1 MEQSAS
7 PAIAPPRLPPESG
20 APAGPA
26 VFVPEGEIEGLSF
39 RGVALPSEDCS
50 RLSVQGCR
58 FSGCRLGGAVFRGS
72 RFTDVLFRN
81 CDLSVADLQ
90 GASFF
95 RVRFEECKIA
105 GAGFAETTLQ
115 HVVFGHCKGEFVN
128 FSRSRLRSVRFA
140 GAQLRGGF
148 FDGCRLERVVFSQC
162 GLVTADFSGTRLAGI
177 SFADSDIRDIRLREV
192 VSPELKGLRVSPEQ
206 AVGLAR
212 LLGVE
217 IGECPAG
224 GPVLLYAIM
233 RTARSPESGP
243 RRVCAVAARPISGPA
258 FWRSPSE
265 WRSCSP

>member
-26 VFVPEGEIEGLSF
+26 VLVPEGEIEGLSF

-148 FDGCRLERVVFSQC
+148 FDGWAFVK
-162 GLVTADFSGTRLAGI
+162 
-177 SFADSDIRDIRLREV
+177 SFFNIYSSA
-192 VSPELKGLRVSPEQ
+192 K
-206 AVGLAR
+206 
-212 LLGVE
+212 
-217 IGECPAG
+217 
-224 GPVLLYAIM
+224 
-233 RTARSPESGP
+233 
-243 RRVCAVAARPISGPA
+243 
-258 FWRSPSE
+258 
-265 WRSCSP
+265 

>member
-72 RFTDVLFRN
+72 CFTDVLFRN

-128 FSRSRLRSVRFA
+128 FSRSRLWSVRFA

-148 FDGCRLERVVFSQC
+148 FDGCRFERVVFSQC
-162 GLVTADFSGTRLAGI
+162 GLVTADFFGNAPRGDLLRRFRHSGHPAPRGRFARAEGIAGQPR
-177 SFADSDIRDIRLREV
+177 AGRRA
-192 VSPELKGLRVSPEQ
+192 G
-206 AVGLAR
+206 AR

-217 IGECPAG
+217 IGE
-224 GPVLLYAIM
+224 
-233 RTARSPESGP
+233 
-243 RRVCAVAARPISGPA
+243 
-258 FWRSPSE
+258 
-265 WRSCSP
+265 

>member
-128 FSRSRLRSVRFA
+128 FSRSRLGVRFA
-140 GAQLRGGF
+140 GGATSGAVSST
-148 FDGCRLERVVFSQC
+148 DAASERVVFFQC
-162 GLVTADFSGTRLAGI
+162 AG
-177 SFADSDIRDIRLREV
+177 
-192 VSPELKGLRVSPEQ
+192 
-206 AVGLAR
+206 
-212 LLGVE
+212 
-217 IGECPAG
+217 
-224 GPVLLYAIM
+224 
-233 RTARSPESGP
+233 
-243 RRVCAVAARPISGPA
+243 
-258 FWRSPSE
+258 W
-265 WRSCSP
+265 

>member
-20 APAGPA
+20 APAGSA
-26 VFVPEGEIEGLSF
+26 VLVPEGEIEGLSF

-140 GAQLRGGF
+140 GAQLRGGVF
-148 FDGCRLERVVFSQC
+148 AVRAGDGRLFGNAPRGDLLRRFRHSVHPAPRGRFARAEGIAGQPRAGRRAGAPAGRRDRGVTGRRPFSPIRNHARGPLFGERAASCLRRC
-162 GLVTADFSGTRLAGI
+162 GEAYFRPSFLAI
-177 SFADSDIRDIRLREV
+177 SFGMAFLFTMIEV
-192 VSPELKGLRVSPEQ
+192 VL
-206 AVGLAR
+206 
-212 LLGVE
+212 
-217 IGECPAG
+217 
-224 GPVLLYAIM
+224 
-233 RTARSPESGP
+233 
-243 RRVCAVAARPISGPA
+243 
-258 FWRSPSE
+258 
-265 WRSCSP
+265 

>member
-1 MEQSAS
+1 M
-7 PAIAPPRLPPESG
+7 
-20 APAGPA
+20 
-26 VFVPEGEIEGLSF
+26 
-39 RGVALPSEDCS
+39 
-50 RLSVQGCR
+50 
-58 FSGCRLGGAVFRGS
+58 FRGS

-95 RVRFEECKIA
+95 RVRFEECKI
-105 GAGFAETTLQ
+105 GFAETTLQ

-148 FDGCRLERVVFSQC
+148 FDGCRFERVVFSQC

-177 SFADSDIRDIRLREV
+177 SFADSDIRCIRLREV
-192 VSPELKGLRVSPEQ
+192 VSPEMKGLRVSPEQ

-217 IGECPAG
+217 IGE
-224 GPVLLYAIM
+224 
-233 RTARSPESGP
+233 
-243 RRVCAVAARPISGPA
+243 
-258 FWRSPSE
+258 
-265 WRSCSP
+265 